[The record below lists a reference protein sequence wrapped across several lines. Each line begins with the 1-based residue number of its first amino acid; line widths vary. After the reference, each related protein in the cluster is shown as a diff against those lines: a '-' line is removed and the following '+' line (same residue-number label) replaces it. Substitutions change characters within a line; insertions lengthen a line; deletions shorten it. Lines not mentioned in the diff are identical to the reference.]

1 MTKKK
6 IVTRI
11 TPDNTP
17 SVNMAA
23 FQASSDLPTTE
34 QAVKTVE
41 VLTGQKEL
49 KEEIK
54 LMTKKLEMA
63 DRATEPKS
71 YGRPKK
77 EKAVGRE
84 PFTTSLHSDYIMILK
99 NKANVRRCSVAD
111 LLEDILKE
119 YLHKY

>member
-1 MTKKK
+1 MAKK
-6 IVTRI
+6 INVSRI
-11 TPDNTP
+11 PTPTP
-17 SVNMAA
+17 SVDLAA
-23 FQASSDLPTTE
+23 FQPTGELPTAE
-34 QAVKTVE
+34 QANKNVE
-41 VLTGQKEL
+41 ILTGQKAIT
-49 KEEIK
+49 KEIET
-54 LMTKKLEMA
+54 MTKKLEMA

-84 PFTTSLHSDYIMILK
+84 PFTTSLHSDYSMMLK
-99 NKANVRRCSVAD
+99 NKANIRRCSVAD